1 MAFSTFLGG
10 NAIETGTAI
19 AVDRAGNIYI
29 TGFTQSTL
37 FPTTAGTI
45 DPTFNGSDDV
55 FVSKLNSS
63 GSALI
68 YSTYLGG
75 DLQDVPLGIEV
86 DTLGNAF
93 ITGTTFD
100 AATDYPT
107 TTGAFNTTH
116 NGSDDIF
123 VTSLNGTGSALDY
136 STFIGGSGF
145 DTGFGIA
152 LDTSGNTFITGRTFY
167 SSTQY
172 PTTAETFDT
181 THNGSDDV
189 IVSKLGDFS
198 ISGRTLDTS
207 GNPLPNT
214 AIGLSGDN
222 DGFMLSDSLG
232 NFNFSDTSQ
241 FGVYLVSATQMLYNF
256 NPSNFAIRI

>member
-1 MAFSTFLGG
+1 M
-10 NAIETGTAI
+10 
-19 AVDRAGNIYI
+19 
-29 TGFTQSTL
+29 
-37 FPTTAGTI
+37 
-45 DPTFNGSDDV
+45 
-55 FVSKLNSS
+55 
-63 GSALI
+63 
-68 YSTYLGG
+68 
-75 DLQDVPLGIEV
+75 
-86 DTLGNAF
+86 
-93 ITGTTFD
+93 
-100 AATDYPT
+100 
-107 TTGAFNTTH
+107 
-116 NGSDDIF
+116 
-123 VTSLNGTGSALDY
+123 NGTGSALDY

-152 LDTSGNTFITGRTFY
+152 LDTSGNTFITGRSFY

-256 NPSNFAIRI
+256 NPSNYTISNLDRNKKITFVGRPTTSGPTAAFADLGGDVTSTAGNAGLPNTTLTLIDTYGNVRTAVTDAQGNYEFHRCANRRFLHRFCPTRRL